1 MNFTKRQRSELWFK
15 INDDNSI
22 VTSSKWKDVL
32 SYNLE
37 LDDNFW
43 FKTHNNNYLFN
54 LDKVSEEELNKIQLF
69 FNDINQFI
77 WLGLNKHIKNYFDD
91 NNILDYCVAT
101 DFNFNFDD
109 GTRAS
114 VGEAEFSLKYRRSE
128 ISNEEAEYYGN
139 VLVEKI
145 KKCYDILPINK
156 KDFYFTTIPIDIDE
170 NENNKLS
177 YKLVKRL
184 SYMLNNNLFILKCHK
199 PSFKDKTLNEKISIW
214 NEIYSDTSK
223 FEFIEKVDITDK
235 DVIIIDDLYQSG
247 VSMWSYAKFL
257 KSLGAKRVMG
267 ISAVKSLRDSDNT
280 NV

>member
-109 GTRAS
+109 GT
-114 VGEAEFSLKYRRSE
+114 V
-128 ISNEEAEYYGN
+128 
-139 VLVEKI
+139 
-145 KKCYDILPINK
+145 
-156 KDFYFTTIPIDIDE
+156 
-170 NENNKLS
+170 
-177 YKLVKRL
+177 
-184 SYMLNNNLFILKCHK
+184 
-199 PSFKDKTLNEKISIW
+199 
-214 NEIYSDTSK
+214 
-223 FEFIEKVDITDK
+223 
-235 DVIIIDDLYQSG
+235 
-247 VSMWSYAKFL
+247 
-257 KSLGAKRVMG
+257 
-267 ISAVKSLRDSDNT
+267 
-280 NV
+280 